1 MIHTLYEWSMDV
13 LLCIFMLM
21 VGNGLHIYNEINLF
35 AAAHVYILPTLQD
48 TWQQSVHLYHLHISP
63 KITPWF
69 QYARNIF
76 NRSQSQPHHPC

>member
-1 MIHTLYEWSMDV
+1 MIRTLYEWTMDV

-35 AAAHVYILPTLQD
+35 AAAHVYVLPTLQS
-48 TWQQSVHLYHLHISP
+48 TWQQSVNLYNLHISP
-63 KITPWF
+63 NLTPWF

-76 NRSQSQPHHPC
+76 NRHKSQSNHPC